1 MTIDDKDMIN
11 SILESVSR
19 IDYIKPEDIPNID
32 LYMDQV
38 TTFMEEQLVSSKRYA
53 DDKILTKTMINNYAK
68 NKLLPPP
75 EKKRYSKEHV
85 LMLIFIYYFKNIL
98 SINDIQTLLTPIA
111 QKYFKSMTEKDMT
124 YIYNEVFSMEKEQI
138 ESYIRVSKTK
148 LEETANQFIKE
159 QGFSCTAD
167 IRLEQAYFPTR
178 IYGKLTFPC
187 GVYDAVRVVLGSG
200 NGHNWWCV
208 LYPSLCFTSESFAVM
223 PPESEAELSGLLDE
237 SVLEE
242 LHEERTLVFGESL
255 GTPLAE
261 PQVKIKPDFYFL
273 RWIRE

>member
-98 SINDIQTLLTPIA
+98 SINDIQTLLTPIT

-124 YIYNEVFSMEKEQI
+124 YIYQEVFSMEQTQIRYLEKDLMRRFKSAGEIFEDADPEDKEFLHQFSFICLLSFDVYMKKMII
-138 ESYIRVSKTK
+138 ENMIDHMNSSKDTDSSK
-148 LEETANQFIKE
+148 K
-159 QGFSCTAD
+159 D
-167 IRLEQAYFPTR
+167 
-178 IYGKLTFPC
+178 K
-187 GVYDAVRVVLGSG
+187 
-200 NGHNWWCV
+200 
-208 LYPSLCFTSESFAVM
+208 
-223 PPESEAELSGLLDE
+223 
-237 SVLEE
+237 
-242 LHEERTLVFGESL
+242 
-255 GTPLAE
+255 
-261 PQVKIKPDFYFL
+261 
-273 RWIRE
+273 